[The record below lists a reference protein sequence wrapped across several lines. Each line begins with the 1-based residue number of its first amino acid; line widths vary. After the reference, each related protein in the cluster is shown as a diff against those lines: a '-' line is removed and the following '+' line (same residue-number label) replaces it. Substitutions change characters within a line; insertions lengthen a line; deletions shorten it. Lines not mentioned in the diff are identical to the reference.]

1 MEQTKKTIYKKLLDF
16 QSKVEKIKKDG
27 KNSFFKKANG
37 QASTYATLPNILE
50 EVKPILTELGLV
62 LTQPIANGEVL
73 TVITDS
79 ETGEQI
85 QSSVL
90 LPNNLNAQQI
100 GSAITYFRRYT
111 LSSLLSLEID
121 EDDDGNKASIPASSE
136 KKQEEKSE
144 VIWLSDDE
152 FQKAMKANKK
162 GILATLNAY
171 NGKNGKA
178 MKKEYNTK
186 LTEQLS
192 KAPTE

>member
-1 MEQTKKTIYKKLLDF
+1 MEQKTIYKKLLSF

-27 KNSFFKKANG
+27 KNTFFKNAKG
-37 QASTYATLPNILE
+37 EASKYATLPNILE
-50 EVKPILTELGLV
+50 EVKPILTELKLV
-62 LTQPIANGEVL
+62 LTQPITNGEVL

-79 ETGEQI
+79 ESGDQI

-121 EDDDGNKASIPASSE
+121 EDDDGNKAS
-136 KKQEEKSE
+136 KDVKDE
-144 VIWLSDDE
+144 VKVEWLSE
-152 FQKAMKANKK
+152 EQFQIAMLSNKK
-162 GILATLNAY
+162 GILAVLNTF

-186 LTEQLS
+186 LTDQLS